1 MHKMGQTLNEKNK
14 KDLCNR
20 TPQSITFM
28 FDSKSGKETDWEIC
42 LLSTDFIWIFFYQF
56 KLLKASEM
64 ACSYARDSEFSI
76 HYASYRFE
84 KQEHKGVSDRS
95 KSHISLCKCIKNAL
109 LFSTTY
115 AEACKII
122 MQSHI
127 FRLNLRCG

>member
-1 MHKMGQTLNEKNK
+1 MK
-14 KDLCNR
+14 KIKKIYVTGLLKVLLLH
-20 TPQSITFM
+20 TFM
-28 FDSKSGKETDWEIC
+28 FEKFQKVEKRLTEKFAFY
-42 LLSTDFIWIFFYQF
+42 LLILFGFFFYQF

-95 KSHISLCKCIKNAL
+95 KSHISLCKYIKNAL